1 LPEVVAIAIIEYQNK
16 IVTDEINTNK
26 NLAIPQQ
33 KHYYLY
39 MKNYLLLLIVCFSA
53 TSYTQDLANKVPENA
68 PFALCFNGKNL
79 NDKVALQTIQDYP
92 WMQTLLE
99 KEMKFLPKDLSQTGI
114 DLTSKQ
120 YQYYINKD
128 SVMSY
133 VILIPLHNATLFEKL
148 IQGKYGDSIKIKKQE
163 TYNSVATSKT
173 HHLAWNDKFAV
184 LVNATYKKPNK
195 YNDNEPYSDLA
206 SIDTA
211 AVFVDTAAVAYD
223 IAADPAEEL
232 KTALTSGENNRVKKG
247 KIKKGKKNKK
257 IAEQPKIVEPSAAE
271 IYAAQEKA
279 VAELEETNRKL
290 EELKSK
296 KTDSIESVKINAAVT
311 LIFKETF
318 ETEKETT
325 LINSV
330 IFKNNNPKSDF
341 FAFADLDA
349 LTSQFY
355 SSFAGGNAALMSI
368 YKNGILD
375 SNYHINGYFEKD
387 RIRLNQVMTPK
398 NEEIKKSYQAMFD
411 SKIDKNLLNYVG
423 NNVLGYYSIAMDTQ
437 AIMNYEYK
445 ILKNTLNSVY
455 QSYTKEASGNQ
466 VDVMIDAIA
475 LLLDEK
481 AISDLLP
488 GNAIFVLHDLKKV
501 KRDFVTIEYDE
512 NYEQIETKGI
522 KEEIQP
528 DFTFLLNTKNE
539 SFVKKLLQ
547 LPLNKSKFTAT
558 DYQLTN
564 GYYTIRFEKDNL
576 LENLYIGLKSGVV
589 MVTTS
594 TENIENLMQQKIMPL
609 QADFKKSISKNNSSA
624 WLDFQK
630 IITAS
635 KTEFNKDTKSN
646 YFDIALKNAGEITM
660 ESKFKNGAIVT
671 ESCYSIKGEH
681 ANSLQYFFDVVNEL
695 YAESKKETIVTE

>member
-1 LPEVVAIAIIEYQNK
+1 
-16 IVTDEINTNK
+16 
-26 NLAIPQQ
+26 
-33 KHYYLY
+33 
-39 MKNYLLLLIVCFSA
+39 MKNYLLFLVICFSA
-53 TSYTQDLANKVPENA
+53 TLYAQDLANKVPENA

-79 NDKVALQTIQDYP
+79 NDKVALKTIQEYP

-133 VILIPLHNATLFEKL
+133 VMLIPLNNAALFEKL
-148 IQGKYGDSIKIKKQE
+148 IQDKYGDSIKIKKQG
-163 TYNSVATSKT
+163 TYNTVATSKT
-173 HHLAWNDKFAV
+173 HHLAWNEKFAI
-184 LVNATYKKPNK
+184 LVNATYTKPNK
-195 YNDNEPYSDLA
+195 HSDIEPYSDLT

-211 AVFVDTAAVAYD
+211 TVFVDTIATTYD
-223 IAADPAEEL
+223 IAAEPAY
-232 KTALTSGENNRVKKG
+232 KTAEKSKKASTSRGNNKTKKG
-247 KIKKGKKNKK
+247 KTKK
-257 IAEQPKIVEPSAAE
+257 IIEEPKIVEPTEEE
-271 IYAAQEKA
+271 IYAAQDKA
-279 VAELEETNRKL
+279 NAELEETNRKL

-296 KTDSIESVKINAAVT
+296 KTDSIESIKINAAVT

-318 ETEKETT
+318 DSEKETAVV
-325 LINSV
+325 NST

-355 SSFAGGNAALMSI
+355 SSFAGGNSALMGI

-375 SNYHINGYFEKD
+375 SNYYINGYFEKD

-398 NEEIKKSYQAMFD
+398 NEETKKSFQAMFD
-411 SKIDKNLLNYVG
+411 TKIDKNLLNYVG
-423 NNVLGYYSIAMDTQ
+423 TNVLGYYSIAMDTQ

-455 QSYTKEASGNQ
+455 QSYTKDASGNEA
-466 VDVMIDAIA
+466 DVMIDAIA
-475 LLLDEK
+475 LFLDEK
-481 AISDLLP
+481 AISDLIP
-488 GNAIFVLHDLKKV
+488 GNGIFVLHDLKKV
-501 KRDFVTIEYDE
+501 KRDYVTIEYDE

-528 DFTFLLNTKNE
+528 DFTFLFNTKNE
-539 SFVKKLLQ
+539 SFVNKLLQ

-564 GYYTIRFEKDNL
+564 GYYTIHFEKDNL
-576 LENLYIGLKSGVV
+576 LENLYIGLKNGVI

-594 TENIENLMQQKIMPL
+594 KENIENLIQQKVMPL
-609 QADFKKSISKNNSSA
+609 QADFKKSISKNNTAA
-624 WLDFQK
+624 WLDLQK
-630 IITAS
+630 IIAAS
-635 KTEFNKDTKSN
+635 KTEFSKDSKSN

-671 ESCYSIKGEH
+671 ESCYTIKGEH

-695 YAESKKETIVTE
+695 YTESKKETTVTE

>member
-1 LPEVVAIAIIEYQNK
+1 
-16 IVTDEINTNK
+16 
-26 NLAIPQQ
+26 
-33 KHYYLY
+33 
-39 MKNYLLLLIVCFSA
+39 MKNYLLFLVICFSA
-53 TSYTQDLANKVPENA
+53 TLYAQDLANKVPENA

-79 NDKVALQTIQDYP
+79 NAKVALKTIQEYP

-133 VILIPLHNATLFEKL
+133 VMLIPLNNATLFEKL
-148 IQGKYGDSIKIKKQE
+148 IQGKYGDSIKVKKQG
-163 TYNSVATSKT
+163 TYNTVTTSKT
-173 HHLAWNDKFAV
+173 HHLAWNDKFAI
-184 LVNATYKKPNK
+184 LVNATYTKPNK
-195 YNDNEPYSDLA
+195 YSDIEPYSDLT

-211 AVFVDTAAVAYD
+211 TVFVDTVATTYD
-223 IAADPAEEL
+223 IAAEPTYKPAEET
-232 KTALTSGENNRVKKG
+232 KTVPTPEKNNKGKKG
-247 KIKKGKKNKK
+247 KTKKGKKTKK
-257 IAEQPKIVEPSAAE
+257 IIEEPKIVEPTEEE
-271 IYAAQEKA
+271 IYAAQDKA
-279 VAELEETNRKL
+279 NTELEETNRKL
-290 EELKSK
+290 EEIEHK
-296 KTDSIESVKINAAVT
+296 KTDSIESIKIDATVA

-318 ETEKETT
+318 DSEKTT
-325 LINSV
+325 IVVNST

-355 SSFAGGNAALMSI
+355 SSFAGNNPALMGI

-398 NEEIKKSYQAMFD
+398 NEETKKSYQAMFD

-423 NNVLGYYSIAMDTQ
+423 NNVLGYYSVAMDTQ

-455 QSYTKEASGNQ
+455 QSYTKDASGNEA
-466 VDVMIDAIA
+466 DVMIDAIA
-475 LLLDEK
+475 LFLDEK
-481 AISDLLP
+481 AIADLVP

-501 KRDFVTIEYDE
+501 KRDYVTIEYNE

-528 DFTFLLNTKNE
+528 DFSFLLNTKNE
-539 SFVKKLLQ
+539 SFVNKLLQ

-564 GYYTIRFEKDNL
+564 GYYTIHFEKDNL
-576 LENLYIGLKSGVV
+576 LENLYIGLKNGVI
-589 MVTTS
+589 MITTS
-594 TENIENLMQQKIMPL
+594 KENVENLIQQKMMPL
-609 QADFKKSISKNNSSA
+609 QADFKKSITKNNAAA
-624 WLDFQK
+624 WLDLQK

-635 KTEFNKDTKSN
+635 KTEFNKDAKSN

-660 ESKFKNGAIVT
+660 ESKFKNGTIVT
-671 ESCYSIKGEH
+671 ESSYTIKGEH
-681 ANSLQYFFDVVNEL
+681 ANSLQYFFDVINEL
-695 YAESKKETIVTE
+695 YTESKKETIVTE

>member
-1 LPEVVAIAIIEYQNK
+1 
-16 IVTDEINTNK
+16 
-26 NLAIPQQ
+26 
-33 KHYYLY
+33 
-39 MKNYLLLLIVCFSA
+39 MKNYLLFLVICFSA
-53 TSYTQDLANKVPENA
+53 TLYAQDLANKVPENA

-79 NDKVALQTIQDYP
+79 NDKVALKTIQEYP

-99 KEMKFLPKDLSQTGI
+99 KELKFLPKDLSQTGI
-114 DLTSKQ
+114 DLTNKQ

-133 VILIPLHNATLFEKL
+133 VMLIPLNNTALFEKL
-148 IQGKYGDSIKIKKQE
+148 IQGKYGDSIKVKKQG
-163 TYNSVATSKT
+163 TYNMVATSKT
-173 HHLAWNDKFAV
+173 HHLAWNDKFAI
-184 LVNATYKKPNK
+184 LVNASYTKPYKH
-195 YNDNEPYSDLA
+195 DDIEPYSDLT

-211 AVFVDTAAVAYD
+211 AVFVDSAAVYN
-223 IAADPAEEL
+223 IAAKPAYEPEEES
-232 KTALTSGENNRVKKG
+232 KTAPISGENNKAKKG
-247 KIKKGKKNKK
+247 KTKKGKKTKK
-257 IAEQPKIVEPSAAE
+257 IVEEPKIVEPTEDE

-279 VAELEETNRKL
+279 NAELEETNRKL
-290 EELKSK
+290 EEIKFK
-296 KTDSIESVKINAAVT
+296 KIDSIESIKINAAVA

-318 ETEKETT
+318 DSEKVAAVV
-325 LINSV
+325 NST

-355 SSFAGGNAALMSI
+355 SSFAGNNPALMGI

-398 NEEIKKSYQAMFD
+398 NEETKKSYQAMFD

-423 NNVLGYYSIAMDTQ
+423 TNVLGYYSIAMDTQ

-455 QSYTKEASGNQ
+455 QSYTKEAIGNEA
-466 VDVMIDAIA
+466 DVMIDAIA

-481 AISDLLP
+481 AISDLIP
-488 GNAIFVLHDLKKV
+488 GNVLFVLHDLKKV
-501 KRDFVTIEYDE
+501 KREYVTIEYNE
-512 NYEQIETKGI
+512 NYEQLEVKGT

-528 DFTFLLNTKNE
+528 DFTFLFNTKNE
-539 SFVKKLLQ
+539 SFVNKLLQ

-564 GYYTIRFEKDNL
+564 GYYTIHFEKDNL
-576 LENLYIGLKSGVV
+576 LENLYIGLKNGVI
-589 MVTTS
+589 MVTTAK
-594 TENIENLMQQKIMPL
+594 ENIENLAQQKVMPL

-624 WLDFQK
+624 WLDLQK

-671 ESCYSIKGEH
+671 ESSYTIKGDH
-681 ANSLQYFFDVVNEL
+681 ANSLQYFFDVLNEL
-695 YAESKKETIVTE
+695 YTESKKETTVTE

>member
-1 LPEVVAIAIIEYQNK
+1 
-16 IVTDEINTNK
+16 
-26 NLAIPQQ
+26 
-33 KHYYLY
+33 
-39 MKNYLLLLIVCFSA
+39 MKNYLLLLVICFSA
-53 TSYTQDLANKVPENA
+53 TLYAQDLANKVPENA

-79 NDKVALQTIQDYP
+79 NDKVALKTIQEYP

-99 KEMKFLPKDLSQTGI
+99 KELKFLPKDLSQTGI

-133 VILIPLHNATLFEKL
+133 VMLIPLNNAALFEKL
-148 IQGKYGDSIKIKKQE
+148 IQGKYGDSIKVKKQG
-163 TYNSVATSKT
+163 TYNTVATSKT
-173 HHLAWNDKFAV
+173 HHLAWNDKFAI
-184 LVNATYKKPNK
+184 LVNATYTKPNK
-195 YNDNEPYSDLA
+195 HSDIEPYSDLT

-211 AVFVDTAAVAYD
+211 TVFVDTVATTYD
-223 IAADPAEEL
+223 IAAEPAY
-232 KTALTSGENNRVKKG
+232 KTAEKSKKASTSRGNNKTKKG
-247 KIKKGKKNKK
+247 KTKK
-257 IAEQPKIVEPSAAE
+257 IIEEPKIVEPTEEE
-271 IYAAQEKA
+271 IYTAQDKA
-279 VAELEETNRKL
+279 NAELEETNRKL
-290 EELKSK
+290 EEIKSK
-296 KTDSIESVKINAAVT
+296 KTDSIESIKINAAVA

-318 ETEKETT
+318 DSEKETAVV
-325 LINSV
+325 NSI

-355 SSFAGGNAALMSI
+355 SSFAGGNSALMGI

-375 SNYHINGYFEKD
+375 SNYYINGYFEKD
-387 RIRLNQVMTPK
+387 KIRLNQVMTPK
-398 NEEIKKSYQAMFD
+398 NEETKKSFQAMFD
-411 SKIDKNLLNYVG
+411 SKIHKNLLNYVG

-445 ILKNTLNSVY
+445 ILKSTLNSVY
-455 QSYTKEASGNQ
+455 QSYTKDASGNEA
-466 VDVMIDAIA
+466 DVLIDAIA
-475 LLLDEK
+475 LFLDEK
-481 AISDLLP
+481 AIADLVP
-488 GNAIFVLHDLKKV
+488 GNGIFVLHDLKKV
-501 KRDFVTIEYDE
+501 KRDYVTIEYDE

-539 SFVKKLLQ
+539 YFVNKLLQ

-564 GYYTIRFEKDNL
+564 GYYSIHFEKDNL
-576 LENLYIGLKSGVV
+576 LENLYIGLKNGVI

-594 TENIENLMQQKIMPL
+594 KENIENLIQQKVMPL
-609 QADFKKSISKNNSSA
+609 QADFKKSISKNNAAA
-624 WLDFQK
+624 WLDLQK

-635 KTEFNKDTKSN
+635 KTEFSKDSKSN

-671 ESCYSIKGEH
+671 ESSYTIKGDH

-695 YAESKKETIVTE
+695 YTESIKETTVTE